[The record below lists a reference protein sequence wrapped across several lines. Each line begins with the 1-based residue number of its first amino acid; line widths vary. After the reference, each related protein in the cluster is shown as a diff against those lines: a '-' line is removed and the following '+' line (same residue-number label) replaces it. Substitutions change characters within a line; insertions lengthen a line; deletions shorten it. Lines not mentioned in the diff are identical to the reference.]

1 MKTEIFRT
9 EMKARQHAKYVFAG
23 ILGISAK
30 SVTVEHDKYCE
41 ARYGS
46 TTCVCGETICNYYR
60 MKNAG
65 PRQLAKLERKIN
77 RAGAVIAL
85 GVCGNCGQN

>member
-1 MKTEIFRT
+1 MKTDIFRT
-9 EMKARQHAKYVFAG
+9 EFKARRHAKSFFAD
-23 ILGISAK
+23 ILAISPS
-30 SVTVEHDKYCE
+30 SVIVEHDKYHE
-41 ARYGS
+41 SRYSS
-46 TTCVCGETICNYYR
+46 TKCDCGDTICYYYA

-85 GVCGNCGQN
+85 GVCRNCGVN